1 MTAQKAR
8 TSGAPKRILVV
19 DNDAR
24 VRAALSALIGSSPGL
39 AISGEAS
46 SRHGAYE
53 AIDTLRPDVVVL
65 DILLPTAEDGLELL
79 QHLATCRRPAI
90 ALSIREDLRGA
101 AFAAGAIAFVAKYAG
116 PDALLQALRDV
127 VIPVPDGD

>member
-1 MTAQKAR
+1 MT
-8 TSGAPKRILVV
+8 RILVV

-24 VRAALSALIGSSPGL
+24 VRAALGALIGSSPGL
-39 AISGEAS
+39 AILGEAS
-46 SRHGAYE
+46 SRDAACA

-79 QHLATCRRPAI
+79 GYLAASARPAI
-90 ALSIREDLRGA
+90 ALSIREDLREA

-116 PDALLQALRDV
+116 PDALLQTLRDV
-127 VIPVPDGD
+127 AATLPERD

>member
-1 MTAQKAR
+1 MTVQRAR
-8 TSGAPKRILVV
+8 TAGTSTRILVV

-39 AISGEAS
+39 VVLGEAS
-46 SRHGAYE
+46 SRQSARE
-53 AIDTLRPDVVVL
+53 AIDALRPDVVVL
-65 DILLPTAEDGLELL
+65 DILLPTAQDGLELL
-79 QHLATCRRPAI
+79 QHLAASGRPTI

-116 PDALLQALRDV
+116 PDVLLQTLREV
-127 VIPVPDGD
+127 VAIVPERE